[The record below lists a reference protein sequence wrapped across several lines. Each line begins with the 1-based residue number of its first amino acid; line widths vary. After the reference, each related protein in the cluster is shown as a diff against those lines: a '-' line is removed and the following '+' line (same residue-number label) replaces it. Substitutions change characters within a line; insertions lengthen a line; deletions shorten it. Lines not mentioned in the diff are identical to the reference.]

1 MSNEYKDCDLH
12 EPFQTQFL
20 DTDDIVQAQTKARI
34 DKYEAQL
41 HETYLQQQAR
51 LKRQRREAVWFGVV
65 IVFAV
70 LLVLAGQIY
79 KEVGR

>member
-1 MSNEYKDCDLH
+1 MSNEQIDGNQSKGYLY
-12 EPFQTQFL
+12 EQSST
-20 DTDDIVQAQTKARI
+20 DIVQAQTKARI

-79 KEVGR
+79 KEVHR